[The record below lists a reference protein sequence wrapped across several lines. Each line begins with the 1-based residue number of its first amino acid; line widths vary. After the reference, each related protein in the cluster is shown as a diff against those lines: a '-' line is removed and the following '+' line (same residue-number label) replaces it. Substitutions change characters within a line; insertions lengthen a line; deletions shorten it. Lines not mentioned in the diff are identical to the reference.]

1 MIRGTDGGS
10 LLGNRTRRVRIPLS
24 SSHGMKKVLDLRLS
38 IILSWLCLYIA
49 RALTCAML
57 LCTIA
62 SSEPSAQL
70 TSASAAAL
78 GLADNYSAL
87 ASGADAPAWN
97 AAGLALRGSPRI
109 EVRVLP
115 VRAILGLHLV
125 TLGIVAAYLD
135 TIVPVE
141 FNRGYVGRI
150 TGDVS
155 ERGTSGFEGT
165 GVAVSRGRFAM
176 QFASLG
182 RSIQRIAPDPAILER
197 FGDPAGEGRLTFAGA
212 RYDVAVSSTVALSYA
227 HPATPKRFA
236 LLGHS
241 IAVGATVKYTVGHA
255 LIVGEDR
262 GSLLTRTPLELRIDF
277 PVIASDTIFDTPEH
291 KGDGFGVDAGA
302 GWNMGRWSAALA
314 IRNIV
319 NTFRWDANEFIFR
332 PGTARF
338 TRDSAI
344 ADFDAQSF
352 TRAPAHLRARL
363 RELTWRRTLGAGAAF
378 RPRHDV
384 VVAADFRRDIGMGL
398 EIAPRT
404 HAGVGLEYRV
414 IPGFPIRGGVAA
426 VTDGMQYAGGA
437 GIDYRSVSVAVAVAR
452 RTTSVGGATIG
463 MLSAGFGRR

>member
-1 MIRGTDGGS
+1 MIRG
-10 LLGNRTRRVRIPLS
+10 LRITLF
-24 SSHGMKKVLDLRLS
+24 
-38 IILSWLCLYIA
+38 
-49 RALTCAML
+49 

-62 SSEPSAQL
+62 WGEASAQL
-70 TSASAAAL
+70 TSASASAL

-97 AAGLALRGSPRI
+97 AAGLALRGSPRL
-109 EVRVLP
+109 EVRVLAG
-115 VRAILGLHLV
+115 RAILGLHRV
-125 TLGIVAAYLD
+125 TLGVVAAYLD

-150 TGDVS
+150 TGEVS

-165 GVAVSRGRFAM
+165 GVAVSRGRFAI

-197 FGDPAGEGRLTFAGA
+197 FGDPASEGRLNFAGA
-212 RYDVAVSSTVALSYA
+212 RYDVAVSSTLALSYA
-227 HPATPKRFA
+227 HPVAPRLA

-241 IAVGATVKYTVGHA
+241 IAVGATIKYTVGHA

-262 GSLLTRTPLELRIDF
+262 GSLLTRTPLELGIDF

-291 KGDGFGVDAGA
+291 KGDGLGVDIGA
-302 GWNMGRWSAALA
+302 GWNSAKWAA
-314 IRNIV
+314 AATVRNIV
-319 NTFRWDANEFIFR
+319 NTFRWDAEEFIFR

-352 TRAPAHLRARL
+352 VNAPAHLRARL
-363 RELTWRRTLGAGAAF
+363 RELTWRRTLSAGVAF
-378 RPRHDV
+378 RPRRGV
-384 VVAADFRRDIGMGL
+384 VVAADLRRDIGDGL

-404 HAGVGLEYRV
+404 HAGAGLEYRAV
-414 IPGFPIRGGVAA
+414 PGFPLRAGVAV
-426 VTDGMQYAGGA
+426 VTDGIQYAGGT
-437 GIDYRSVSVAVAVAR
+437 GIDYRSVSASLALAR
-452 RTTSVGGATIG
+452 RTSSVGGATIA
-463 MLSAGFGRR
+463 MMAVALRR

>member
-1 MIRGTDGGS
+1 M
-10 LLGNRTRRVRIPLS
+10 LLGSIPS
-24 SSHGMKKVLDLRLS
+24 SG
-38 IILSWLCLYIA
+38 
-49 RALTCAML
+49 
-57 LCTIA
+57 
-62 SSEPSAQL
+62 PNAQL
-70 TSASAAAL
+70 TSGSAAAL

-97 AAGLALRGSPRI
+97 AAGLASRGSPRL

-125 TLGIVAAYLD
+125 TLGVVAAYLD

-141 FNRGYVGRI
+141 FSRGYVGRI
-150 TGDVS
+150 TGEVS

-165 GVAVSRGRFAM
+165 AVAVSRGRFAM

-197 FGDPAGEGRLTFAGA
+197 FSDPASEGRLTFAGA
-212 RYDVAVSSTVALSYA
+212 RYDVAVSSTLAMSYGHPVAPRRLA
-227 HPATPKRFA
+227 IM
-236 LLGHS
+236 GHM

-262 GSLLTRTPLELRIDF
+262 GSLLTRTPLELGIDF

-291 KGDGFGVDAGA
+291 KGDGVGVDIGA
-302 GWNMGRWSAALA
+302 KWNKGEWSAALVV
-314 IRNIV
+314 RNLV

-338 TRDSAI
+338 TRDSAS

-352 TRAPAHLRARL
+352 VRAPAHLRARL
-363 RELTWRRTLGAGAAF
+363 RELTWRRTLGAGVAF
-378 RPRHDV
+378 RARHDV
-384 VVAADFRRDIGMGL
+384 MLAADVRRDIGDGL
-398 EIAPRT
+398 EVAPRT

-414 IPGFPIRGGVAA
+414 IRELPIRAGIAA
-426 VTDGMQYAGGA
+426 VTDGMQYAAGA
-437 GIDYRSVSVAVAVAR
+437 GVDYRSVSAAVSVAH
-452 RTTSVGGATIG
+452 RTTSVGGATLG
-463 MLSAGFGRR
+463 MVSVGFARR